1 MATFSTRK
9 ATDRDVEA
17 LRRLCAE
24 VTNQRGTLASIR
36 GPQFDPARWLA
47 AHAPLVIVAEG
58 ATVAGFA
65 AAPLDGVPLGG
76 SKCAEAIVYVA
87 PAHRRRGAARAA
99 LRELL
104 SVARA
109 TGLWKMVAYAL
120 NDDVP
125 ARKLLDQLD
134 FREVGVLVKHVQL
147 QTGWTDVVLL
157 ERLVLA
163 ARKSMPSISDR

>member
-1 MATFSTRK
+1 MATLSARR
-9 ATDRDVEA
+9 ATDRDLDA
-17 LRRLCAE
+17 LQRLCAE
-24 VTNQRGTLASIR
+24 PASQRGTLASMR
-36 GPQFDPARWLA
+36 APHFDASRWLA
-47 AHAPLVIVAEG
+47 SRVPVVIVSEG
-58 ATVAGFA
+58 AAVAGFA
-65 AAPLDGVPLGG
+65 AAPLEGVPLG
-76 SKCAEAIVYVA
+76 SPKCAETIVYVT
-87 PAHRRRGAARAA
+87 PVHRRRGAARAA

-120 NDDVP
+120 HDDVA

-147 QTGWTDVVLL
+147 PTGWSDVVLL

-163 ARKSMPSISDR
+163 ARKSMPSISET